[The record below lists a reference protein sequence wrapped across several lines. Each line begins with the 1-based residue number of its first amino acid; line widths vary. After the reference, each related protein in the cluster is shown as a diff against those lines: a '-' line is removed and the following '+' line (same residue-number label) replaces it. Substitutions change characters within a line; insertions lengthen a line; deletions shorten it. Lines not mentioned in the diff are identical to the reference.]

1 MRVRRSASS
10 CRSARDLQK
19 GSLECSIRCEITRLT
34 FPANIPLMQND
45 ELIGGLHLAEH
56 MGGPEYAQ
64 AATAEGAHVCQEQLA
79 AGNIKTGGSLIDNQ
93 ELGSTQQRP
102 RDLHTSTQA
111 ARETAP
117 YHLADH

>member
-1 MRVRRSASS
+1 
-10 CRSARDLQK
+10 
-19 GSLECSIRCEITRLT
+19 
-34 FPANIPLMQND
+34 MQND
-45 ELIGGLHLAEH
+45 ELIGRLNLAEH
-56 MGGPEYAQ
+56 MGGPEHAQ
-64 AATAEGAHVCQEQLA
+64 TMKAEGAHVCQEQLA